1 MALTAAVALLTVVLA
16 VTRLGHGELPDALG
30 WGLLAVAV
38 VPLAWRLVHP
48 LTVLLLMTVSV
59 GPYHAMDYAHAAA
72 VPASV
77 VAVYSVAVVGPRL
90 RTVAA
95 GAALIATAVSIML
108 LVSPEGGLAMFQTAG
123 WVLVVLVF
131 GEMMRIQRNYVAA
144 VTERA
149 ERAERTREE
158 EAARAVAEERLRI
171 ARDLHDL
178 LAHSITLIGVQTSV
192 ASHVLI
198 ADPDRLDR
206 PALARALDGISA
218 TCRDA
223 RTELRRTLE
232 VLRAGEPEQ
241 GPPPGPAGL
250 PDLVRAAGSAGARVR
265 WSGEPLPTLP
275 PAVGAAVYRIVQESL
290 TNAVRHAGAG
300 VAVALEVAV
309 RDREV
314 VVSVTDGGGDRP
326 PREGDGG
333 FGILGMRERVRSV
346 GGTLLAQ
353 PRSDGPGFAVRAVLP
368 LPEPPGDGA
377 GEPPGGPAPGPPGG
391 RDGDGRREPA

>member
-1 MALTAAVALLTVVLA
+1 MALTAAVAVLTVVLA
-16 VTRLGHGELPDALG
+16 VTRLGHGELPDASG
-30 WGLLAVAV
+30 WALLAVAV

-48 LTVLLLMTVSV
+48 LAVLLLMTASV

-90 RTVAA
+90 RTVVA
-95 GAALIATAVSIML
+95 GGAVIATAVSIML

-131 GEMMRIQRNYVAA
+131 GETMRIQRNYVTA

-158 EAARAVAEERLRI
+158 EAARRVAEERLRI

-198 ADPDRLDR
+198 ADPGRLDR
-206 PALARALDGISA
+206 PALAQALDGIAA

-232 VLRAGEPEQ
+232 VLRDGEPEQ
-241 GPPPGPAGL
+241 GPPPGTAGL
-250 PDLVRAAGSAGARVR
+250 PDLVRAAGSAGAEVQ
-265 WSGEPLPTLP
+265 WSGPPLPPLP
-275 PAVGAAVYRIVQESL
+275 PVVGAAVYRIVQESL
-290 TNAVRHAGAG
+290 TNVVRHAGAG
-300 VAVALEVAV
+300 VVVTLELVAGE
-309 RDREV
+309 REV
-314 VVSVTDGGGDRP
+314 VVAVTDGGGGDA
-326 PREGDGG
+326 PRAGDGG
-333 FGILGMRERVRSV
+333 FGILGMRERARSV
-346 GGTLLAQ
+346 GGTLTAG
-353 PRSDGPGFAVRAVLP
+353 PRPDGPGFAVRAVLP
-368 LPEPPGDGA
+368 LPE
-377 GEPPGGPAPGPPGG
+377 GPAPGP
-391 RDGDGRREPA
+391 